1 MTLMLREFVRDPLA
15 MASVTPSSAALTRA
29 MVEPVRR
36 SAPVVVELG
45 PGTGVFTAALQER
58 APGRHLAVELH
69 DGLAAG
75 LRERFP
81 QVEVVTDTAQ
91 ALPAILA
98 ERGVGCVDAVVSGLP
113 WAAYAGGDL
122 PRTIASVLGPHGVF
136 TQFTYTW
143 TRWAPPSRRQLAQ
156 LRAAFDELV
165 LTRTIWAN
173 VPPALV
179 YCARRPALANP
190 AASSA

>member
-1 MTLMLREFVRDPLA
+1 MTVLLREFVRDPLA
-15 MASVTPSSAALTRA
+15 TASITPSSAALTRA
-29 MVEPVRR
+29 MVRPVPRA
-36 SAPVVVELG
+36 APVVVELG

-58 APGRHLAVELH
+58 APGRHVAVELH
-69 DGLAAG
+69 PGLAAALG
-75 LRERFP
+75 ERFP
-81 QVEVVTDTAQ
+81 QVEVVTGSAQ
-91 ALPAILA
+91 DLPAILA
-98 ERGVGCVDAVVSGLP
+98 ERGVRTVDAVVSGLP

-122 PRTIASVLGPHGVF
+122 PRAIASVLGPRGVF

-143 TRWAPPSRRQLAQ
+143 TRWAPPSRRQLGQ

-179 YCARRPALANP
+179 YCARRPVER
-190 AASSA
+190 SG